1 VPPPV
6 SLVLIIFTLFFIGFG
21 CVILKFISYFGW
33 SKLAKRYST
42 FTRPEGASHH
52 WQSMS
57 LGRFLNYS
65 RCITFRIS
73 ENGPVCRSLPSSLA
87 WTPPSLFPM
96 VSYPVSQR
104 GSRPLWK
111 KLPLRSWNTTRGAVW
126 QCKKKC
132 TELFSV
138 KSKVIEPF
146 KNKPNGRKLLIY

>member
-33 SKLAKRYST
+33 SQLAKRYST

-73 ENGPVCRSLPSSLA
+73 ENGLYVEVFPLLSLGHPPLYFPWSHIRFRKEAVGLFGKNYLYDLG
-87 WTPPSLFPM
+87 TP
-96 VSYPVSQR
+96 R
-104 GSRPLWK
+104 GGRMAVQEK
-111 KLPLRSWNTTRGAVW
+111 MHRVILREIQGD
-126 QCKKKC
+126 
-132 TELFSV
+132 
-138 KSKVIEPF
+138 
-146 KNKPNGRKLLIY
+146 